1 MTDRRNVI
9 VLGVD
14 TPIGLTVVRELGAH
28 GLHVH
33 GIGRSPDAIG
43 RASRYCASFSM
54 RPEGRA
60 LADWLPGRIAETG
73 AGALVA
79 ISEGDLLALAA
90 MPEVV
95 AGCKILTP
103 RAGPLGLV
111 LDKSRTL
118 EVADSLG
125 LSVPESW
132 LPLSGQDHPARAAT
146 LSYPVVLKWPDPPA
160 VMDRLDALGIPFV
173 KAEFATDAQQLRA
186 ILARYAPLGVWPL
199 VQRYC
204 PGVGLGQMIHM
215 AGGEPTLLFQ
225 HRRLH
230 EWPPE
235 GGTSTLCRAEPL
247 ARHRTQMDKSVALLR
262 AIGWEGP
269 AMVEYRLDEA
279 TGTYWLME
287 VNGRFWGSLPLASH
301 CGAHFAWELW
311 RRAMQDG
318 PCDPAPPPRAGL
330 QARYMVP
337 ETRRLLRTLFR
348 PGRIADPFFR
358 RRPLRD
364 LARYMLGFL
373 DPRSR
378 YYVWSLRDPA
388 PFFSDVGLML
398 RKAARRG
405 MPRQG

>member
-1 MTDRRNVI
+1 MTDRGTVI

-14 TPIGLTVVRELGAH
+14 SAIGLTVVRELGGH

-33 GIGRSPDAIG
+33 GIGRSLDAIG
-43 RASRYCASFSM
+43 RASRHCASFSM
-54 RPEGRA
+54 RPEGSA
-60 LADWLPGRIAETG
+60 LADWLPGHIAETG
-73 AGALVA
+73 AGALLA
-79 ISEGDLLALAA
+79 ISEGDLLALAQ
-90 MPEVV
+90 MPQVV
-95 AGCKILTP
+95 AGCQILTP
-103 RAGPLGLV
+103 RTGPLGIV

-118 EVADSLG
+118 DVAERLG

-132 LPLSGQDHPARAAT
+132 LPLPDQDHRARAAA
-146 LSYPVVLKWPDPPA
+146 LGYPVVLKWPDPPA
-160 VMDRLDALGIPFV
+160 IMDRLDALGIGFV
-173 KAEFATDAQQLRA
+173 KAEFARDATQLLA

-204 PGVGLGQMIHM
+204 PGVGLGQMIHI
-215 AGGEPTLLFQ
+215 AHGEPTLMFQ

-247 ARHRTQMDKSVALLR
+247 SRHRTQMEKSVALLR

-269 AMVEYRLDEA
+269 AMVEYRFDEA

-301 CGAHFAWELW
+301 CGAYFAWEHW
-311 RRAMQDG
+311 RRAMADG
-318 PCDPAPPPRAGL
+318 PCDPATPPRAGL
-330 QARYMVP
+330 HARYMVP
-337 ETRRLLRTLFR
+337 ETWRLLRTLFQ
-348 PGRIADPFFR
+348 PEYIVDPYFR

-364 LARYMLGFL
+364 LARYIFGFL

-388 PFFSDVGLML
+388 PFFSDIGSMV
-398 RKAARRG
+398 RKAVRRG
-405 MPRQG
+405 MRRQG